1 MKRREILKGI
11 AAMGMM
17 MLMPNITVSGN
28 PAGTRLHFIGL
39 GQAGTNAMVHI
50 HKKGIKAKY
59 SCIASS
65 YVSQLTRDIDYLF
78 FETMQD
84 FRVNGIRYR
93 ERLPLTQQMKN
104 LFKENDTYIILTG
117 LGSSVGTGLI
127 SNLLKYLQSEKKSFL
142 AICSLP
148 INAEGRS
155 VNEYASLK
163 MRELAGNE
171 NVLFF
176 NHNQFIEE
184 SVRMSV
190 PEVFKQGNEQFY
202 TIFKNNYP
210 HIIERQQLN

>member
-1 MKRREILKGI
+1 MKRREMIKGL
-11 AAMGMM
+11 AALGVM
-17 MLMPNITVSGN
+17 MLMPDIKVSGN
-28 PAGTRLHFIGL
+28 PDGTRLHFIGL
-39 GQAGTNAMVHI
+39 GQAGTNAMVNI
-50 HKKGIKAKY
+50 HKKGIDAKY

-65 YVSQLTRDIDYLF
+65 YVSHLTRDIDYLF
-78 FETMQD
+78 FESMQD

-93 ERLPLTQQMKN
+93 ERLPLTNQMKN
-104 LFKENDTYIILTG
+104 LFKENDSYIILTG

-127 SNLLKYLQSEKKSFL
+127 SNLLKYLQSEKKSYL

-148 INAEGRS
+148 VKAEGRS

-163 MRELAGNE
+163 MRELASNE

-176 NHNQFIEE
+176 DHNQFIEE
-184 SVRMSV
+184 TVRMSV
-190 PEVFKQGNEQFY
+190 PEVFRQGNEQFY